1 MKLEQATGDVSKSLI
16 VNSTVANEWEV
27 LSFDYTGEP
36 SLLYDR
42 IVIIFDKIP
51 GQIGDGSAMST
62 YYFDDIVFETG
73 PVPGCTD
80 TEANNYNPSATI
92 DDGSCTYGVIV
103 LNITGNPCMK

>member
-1 MKLEQATGDVSKSLI
+1 M
-16 VNSTVANEWEV
+16 
-27 LSFDYTGEP
+27 SFDYTGEP

-51 GQIGDGSAMST
+51 GQIGDGSEMST

-80 TEANNYNPSATI
+80 PEALNYDSSANT
-92 DDGSCTYGVIV
+92 DDETCLYEGLSLIH
-103 LNITGNPCMK
+103 I